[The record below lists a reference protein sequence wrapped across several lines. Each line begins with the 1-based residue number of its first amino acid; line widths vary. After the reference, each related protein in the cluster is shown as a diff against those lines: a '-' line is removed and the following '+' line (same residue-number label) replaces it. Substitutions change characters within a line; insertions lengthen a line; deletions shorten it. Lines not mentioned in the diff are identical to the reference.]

1 MFETSRW
8 RCAGWGSIVFLPEY
22 GGPEAV
28 APKANASMV
37 SDVITVE
44 FLCPNDPVQTKTI
57 TRKLLKDMDVQ
68 KVTGLAQRIFRT
80 GGKIPTLSFVRRDVS
95 YRSFILRYLLRKP
108 NLDMPIESNENL
120 LSALERW
127 NPAGQTSPT
136 AKLLLYPKRRSSART
151 LVISTRLFV
160 DLIRIF
166 YDGSEFLDK
175 YFVNKRFISC
185 NWPSLR

>member
-1 MFETSRW
+1 
-8 RCAGWGSIVFLPEY
+8 
-22 GGPEAV
+22 
-28 APKANASMV
+28 MV

-120 LSALERW
+120 LSALER
-127 NPAGQTSPT
+127 
-136 AKLLLYPKRRSSART
+136 
-151 LVISTRLFV
+151 
-160 DLIRIF
+160 
-166 YDGSEFLDK
+166 
-175 YFVNKRFISC
+175 
-185 NWPSLR
+185 